1 MMPPN
6 RLFIHYFETKELNI
20 VLSNYKLFL
29 SSYLI
34 YVYIYFFVF
43 LSLLLLPSNC
53 PSQFLSSCLC
63 LNNFSYSFSNP
74 RLTVFLSV
82 LMHGAP
88 LSLAA
93 FPISHPA

>member
-34 YVYIYFFVF
+34 YVYIYIFCFSQPTTSAIQ
-43 LSLLLLPSNC
+43 LSLTV
-53 PSQFLSSCLC
+53 
-63 LNNFSYSFSNP
+63 SF
-74 RLTVFLSV
+74 F
-82 LMHGAP
+82 MP
-88 LSLAA
+88 LS
-93 FPISHPA
+93 